1 MLLTKRVRAIQ
12 SIARSGYVHRLP
24 CPGAESKQLLTLHF
38 PASHLRSSSGL
49 DEWGSLAAAPCAFS
63 WTWSSVTA
71 ELLEA
76 HRLGSTTRTRGMEAQ
91 SSRAHWTP
99 TPHTSY
105 NVQHPQHTP
114 HCTKKVWHATILKY
128 EETSRELP
136 KCLQQ
141 QWTPQ
146 PFKSYATKSSQ
157 MIAMKITILFYFSKF
172 QSKPSQWLPC
182 SCSCISIK

>member
-1 MLLTKRVRAIQ
+1 MLLTRRVRAVQ
-12 SIARSGYVHRLP
+12 SIVGSGYVHRLP
-24 CPGAESKQLLTLHF
+24 WPGAESNQLLTLHL

-76 HRLGSTTRTRGMEAQ
+76 HRLGSTTRTRGMETQ

-99 TPHTSY
+99 TPHTTH

-114 HCTKKVWHATILKY
+114 HCTKKVWYATVLKY
-128 EETSRELP
+128 EKTSGNYLRACNSNEHHSSLNLMQP
-136 KCLQQ
+136 K
-141 QWTPQ
+141 
-146 PFKSYATKSSQ
+146 A
-157 MIAMKITILFYFSKF
+157 A
-172 QSKPSQWLPC
+172 QWLQWKLLFCFIFLNSRVNLPNDC
-182 SCSCISIK
+182 LVPVAVFQ